1 MSDKRL
7 EDMIRQL
14 VLSELGSQ
22 PQPAPVAAPAAAAAP
37 ALPAAVPAGDPER
50 VSLGKKVSRWAGLPL
65 APTPAT
71 GAWAPA
77 GGRADYLA
85 QTPARLGVGRAGVR
99 YRTDTIL
106 SFQAD
111 HAAARDAVASDIDP
125 AMMAEQ
131 GLVHLESATAN
142 RPEFL
147 ARPDLGRSLSAES
160 LATVQQR
167 CLRGAK
173 VQLAAVDGLSAAAI
187 NTNLPLVFP
196 VIVERMKAAGV
207 SLGTPCAISR
217 GRVAAGDHLARSTEA
232 EVLCLLVGERPG
244 LNTAASMGIYIT
256 YMKVQRFSEAMRYLI
271 SNVHAGGLLPVDGA
285 NQAADLILQ
294 ALREKRTGVVM

>member
-7 EDMIRQL
+7 EDLIRD
-14 VLSELGSQ
+14 VVMSELRAE
-22 PQPAPVAAPAAAAAP
+22 PPAPAAPVTP
-37 ALPAAVPAGDPER
+37 AVPPVPAADPVGAPER
-50 VSLGKKVSRWAGLPL
+50 VALGKQVSRWAGLPL

-71 GAWAPA
+71 GRWAPA

-111 HAAARDAVASDIDP
+111 HAAARDAVASDLDP
-125 AMMAEQ
+125 RMMEEQ
-131 GLVHLESATAN
+131 GLVHLESATAD
-142 RPEFL
+142 RTEFL
-147 ARPDLGRSLSAES
+147 VRPDLGRALSADS
-160 LATVQQR
+160 VATAQQR
-167 CLRGAK
+167 CIKGAQ
-173 VQLAAVDGLSAAAI
+173 VQLAAVDGLSATAI
-187 NTNLPLVFP
+187 NVNLPQVFP
-196 VIVERMKAAGV
+196 VIIQRLKAAGV
-207 SLGTPCAISR
+207 TLGTPCAVSR

-256 YMKVQRFSEAMRYLI
+256 YMKVENFSEAMRYLV
-271 SNVHAGGLLPVDGA
+271 SNVHAGGLQPVDGA

-294 ALREKRTGVVM
+294 ALREKRTGVVL

>member
-7 EDMIRQL
+7 EDLIRE
-14 VLSELGSQ
+14 VVMSELGPVGATPATPA
-22 PQPAPVAAPAAAAAP
+22 PQPGVPGAAPVGSP
-37 ALPAAVPAGDPER
+37 DR
-50 VSLGKKVSRWAGLPL
+50 VALGKKVSRWAGLPL

-77 GGRADYLA
+77 GSRADYLA
-85 QTPARLGVGRAGVR
+85 QTVARLGVGRVGAR

-111 HAAARDAVASDIDP
+111 HAAARDAVASDLDP
-125 AMMAEQ
+125 GMMAAY
-131 GLVHLESATAN
+131 GLVHLDSAT
-142 RPEFL
+142 RDRQEFL
-147 ARPDLGRSLSAES
+147 VRPDLGRTLSPAS

-167 CLRGAK
+167 CVRGAK
-173 VQLAAVDGLSAAAI
+173 LQLAAVDGLSAAAI
-187 NTNLPLVFP
+187 NENLPLVFP

-207 SLGTPCAISR
+207 SLGTPCCISR
-217 GRVAAGDHLARSTEA
+217 GRVAAGDHLADNTDA

-244 LNTAASMGIYIT
+244 LNTACSMGIYIT
-256 YMKVQRFSEAMRYLI
+256 YMKVDDFSEAMRYLI
-271 SNVHAGGLLPVDGA
+271 SNVHAGGLQPVAGA

>member
-1 MSDKRL
+1 MSGKGL
-7 EDMIRQL
+7 EDLIRD
-14 VLSELGSQ
+14 VVMSELGAGAF
-22 PQPAPVAAPAAAAAP
+22 PKAPTDPAAVAEP
-37 ALPAAVPAGDPER
+37 ALPAATPAGAPER
-50 VSLGKKVSRWAGLPL
+50 VALGKAVSRWAGLPL

-71 GAWAPA
+71 GTWAPA
-77 GGRADYLA
+77 GSRGDYLA
-85 QTPARLGVGRAGVR
+85 QTVARLGVGRVGAR

-111 HAAARDAVASDIDP
+111 HAAARDAVASDLDP

-131 GLVHLESATAN
+131 GLVPLESAT
-142 RPEFL
+142 RDRTEFL
-147 ARPDLGRSLSAES
+147 VRPDLGRTLSDTSLT
-160 LATVQQR
+160 TVQQR

-187 NTNLPLVFP
+187 NQNLPLVFP
-196 VIVERMKAAGV
+196 VIVERLKAAGV
-207 SLGTPCAISR
+207 SLGTPCGISR

-244 LNTAASMGIYIT
+244 LNTACSMGIYVT
-256 YMKVQRFSEAMRYLI
+256 YMKVQNFSEAMRYLI
-271 SNVHAGGLLPVDGA
+271 SNVHAGGLQPVDGA

>member
-7 EDMIRQL
+7 EDLIRE
-14 VLSELGSQ
+14 VVMAELKPASH
-22 PQPAPVAAPAAAAAP
+22 PVAPPPSPAPSPVPAATPVGA
-37 ALPAAVPAGDPER
+37 PER

-77 GGRADYLA
+77 GARGDYLA

-111 HAAARDAVASDIDP
+111 HAAARDAVASDLDP
-125 AMMAEQ
+125 DMMAAQ
-131 GLVHLESATAN
+131 GLVHLHSAT
-142 RPEFL
+142 RDRQEFL
-147 ARPDLGRSLSAES
+147 VRPDLGRTLSDAA

-167 CLRGAK
+167 CIRGAK
-173 VQLAAVDGLSAAAI
+173 VQLAAVDGLSATAI

-196 VIVERMKAAGV
+196 VIVDRMKAAGV

-217 GRVAAGDHLARSTEA
+217 GRVAAGDHLARTTEA
-232 EVLCLLVGERPG
+232 DVLCLLVGERPG
-244 LNTAASMGIYIT
+244 LNTADSMGIYIT
-256 YMKVQRFSEAMRYLI
+256 YMKVRSFSEAMRYLI
-271 SNVHAGGLLPVDGA
+271 SNVHAGGLAPVDGA